1 MRYLDL
7 EEVIYI
13 YTEVIQRTSGQP
25 GLKDERLLESVLA
38 KPLVT
43 FEGEELYPDL
53 FTKVAV
59 LMYAIITCKPFVDGN
74 KRTAVICAMFI
85 LRSNGYQIISSQDSL
100 IELVTGAAAGK
111 YQVDQIVRWFK
122 KNAVPV

>member
-1 MRYLDL
+1 MRYIEL

-13 YTEVIQRTSGQP
+13 YTEIIQRTGGEP
-25 GLKDERLLESVLA
+25 GLNDERLLESILE

-53 FTKVAV
+53 FTKAAV
-59 LMYAIITCKPFVDGN
+59 LMYAIITNKPFVEGN
-74 KRTAVICAMFI
+74 KRTALMCAMFL
-85 LRSNGYQIISSQDSL
+85 LRFNGYQIISSQEAL
-100 IELVTGAAAGK
+100 LELVTGAGAGK

>member
-1 MRYLDL
+1 MRYIEL

-13 YTEVIQRTSGQP
+13 YTEIIQRTGGEP
-25 GLKDERLLESVLA
+25 GLNDERLLESILE

-53 FTKVAV
+53 FTKAAV
-59 LMYAIITCKPFVDGN
+59 LMYAIITNKPFVEGN
-74 KRTAVICAMFI
+74 KRTAFMCAMFL
-85 LRSNGYQIISSQDSL
+85 LRFNGYQIIASQESL
-100 IELVTGAAAGK
+100 LELVTGAGAGK

>member
-13 YTEVIQRTSGQP
+13 YTEVIQRTNGQP
-25 GLKDERLLESVLA
+25 GLNDERLLESVLA

-59 LMYAIITCKPFVDGN
+59 LMYAIITTRPFVDGN

-85 LRSNGYQIISSQDSL
+85 LRSNGYQIITSQDSL
-100 IELVTGAAAGK
+100 IELVTGASAGK

>member
-1 MRYLDL
+1 MRYIEL

-13 YTEVIQRTSGQP
+13 YTEIIQRTGGEP
-25 GLKDERLLESVLA
+25 GLNDERLLEKILE

-53 FTKVAV
+53 FTKAAV
-59 LMYAIITCKPFVDGN
+59 LMYAIITNKPFVEGN
-74 KRTAVICAMFI
+74 KRTALMCAMFL
-85 LRSNGYQIISSQDSL
+85 LRFNGYQIIASQESL
-100 IELVTGAAAGK
+100 LELVTGAGAGK

>member
-1 MRYLDL
+1 MRYIEL

-13 YTEVIQRTSGQP
+13 YTEIIQRTGGEP
-25 GLKDERLLESVLA
+25 GLNDERLLESILE

-53 FTKVAV
+53 FTKAAV
-59 LMYAIITCKPFVDGN
+59 LMYAIITNKPFVEGN
-74 KRTAVICAMFI
+74 KRTAFMCAMFL
-85 LRSNGYQIISSQDSL
+85 LRFNGYQINASQESL
-100 IELVTGAAAGK
+100 LELVTGAGAGK

>member
-1 MRYLDL
+1 MRYIEL

-13 YTEVIQRTSGQP
+13 YTEIIQRTGGEP
-25 GLKDERLLESVLA
+25 GLNDERLLEKILE

-53 FTKVAV
+53 FTKAAV
-59 LMYAIITCKPFVDGN
+59 LMYAIITNKPFVEGN
-74 KRTAVICAMFI
+74 KRTALMCAMFL
-85 LRSNGYQIISSQDSL
+85 LRFNGYQIISSQEAL
-100 IELVTGAAAGK
+100 LELVTGAGAGK

>member
-1 MRYLDL
+1 MRYIEL

-13 YTEVIQRTSGQP
+13 YTEIIQRTGGEP
-25 GLKDERLLESVLA
+25 GLNDERLLESILE

-53 FTKVAV
+53 FTKAAV
-59 LMYAIITCKPFVDGN
+59 LMYAIITNKPFVAGN
-74 KRTAVICAMFI
+74 KRTAFMCAMFL
-85 LRSNGYQIISSQDSL
+85 LRFNGYQIIASQESL
-100 IELVTGAAAGK
+100 LELVTGAGAGK